1 MKNLTLLALLCLG
14 ATAGAQTVNGTPL
27 AEIDSEY
34 LDISPNDVVL
44 GTTLSL
50 YGQRTHTF
58 TSVEKESVL
67 KDNTGKKMEFNSMV
81 HALNY
86 MHSQGYELV
95 QVFEVFLDEGRRVNH
110 YMLKRKE

>member
-1 MKNLTLLALLCLG
+1 
-14 ATAGAQTVNGTPL
+14 
-27 AEIDSEY
+27 
-34 LDISPNDVVL
+34 
-44 GTTLSL
+44 
-50 YGQRTHTF
+50 
-58 TSVEKESVL
+58 
-67 KDNTGKKMEFNSMV
+67 MV